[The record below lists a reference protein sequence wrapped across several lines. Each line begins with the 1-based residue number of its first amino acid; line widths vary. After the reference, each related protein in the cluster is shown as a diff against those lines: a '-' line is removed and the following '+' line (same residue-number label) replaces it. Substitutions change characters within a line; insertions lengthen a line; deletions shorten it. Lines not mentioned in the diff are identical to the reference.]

1 MKRASKTPH
10 TAPTAWAQTLAPLR
24 QTLAGLQP
32 RERRAV
38 TLADGRM
45 PLEVSGGVSL
55 ERVAEIAATGV
66 DFISVGAL
74 TKHVRAV
81 DLSMRVLGEA

>member
-1 MKRASKTPH
+1 MTSAILQIQQLSFRWPTQ
-10 TAPTAWAQTLAPLR
+10 TAPCLLIDDFSVDDM
-24 QTLAGLQP
+24 
-32 RERRAV
+32 RRAV
-38 TLADGRM
+38 ALAAGRM

-55 ERVAEIAATGV
+55 ERVAEIAGTGV